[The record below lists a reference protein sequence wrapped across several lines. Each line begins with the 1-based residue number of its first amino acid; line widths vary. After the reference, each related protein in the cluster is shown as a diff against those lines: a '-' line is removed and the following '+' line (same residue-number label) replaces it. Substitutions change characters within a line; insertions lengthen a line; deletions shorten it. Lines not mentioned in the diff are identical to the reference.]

1 MKTAPALLRPGSAD
15 DVRQAL
21 SSANES
27 GQRLRLRGGGSKAA
41 MGSPAGD
48 ETELDLCGLAG
59 VERYEPGELVLRAG
73 AGTRI
78 DDVARLLADQDQMLA
93 FEPPDLG
100 PLLGQPPGLSTLGG
114 MLAAGLSG
122 PRRISAGA
130 ARDHFL
136 GFDAVSGRGVA
147 FKAGGPVVKNVTGYD
162 LPKLMAGSW
171 GALAA
176 LTSVTLKVMPRPKT
190 AMTLVIE
197 GLTLRAANDV
207 MSRAMGG
214 PWAVSGAAYL
224 PAPLTRRSPLMMDES
239 ATLLRVEGFS
249 PSVQA
254 RMASLR
260 STFRGAGGVDLY
272 GDAPTE
278 AMWRW
283 IRDVEPFW
291 GHERRVWRL
300 SVSPAHGWRLGDAA
314 RGAECLYDWAGGQ
327 IWVCAENDFDARPLL
342 EQVVALGGHAR
353 LIRGVAEARPAHVLS
368 DLTRRLKVAFDP
380 AGVLSSDR
388 LTTLGG
394 A

>member
-1 MKTAPALLRPGSAD
+1 MPGAGDMLRPQSAAEVQERLAD
-15 DVRQAL
+15 
-21 SSANES
+21 ANAE
-27 GQRLRLRGGGSKAA
+27 RRRITLRGGGSKTGFGGAVDT
-41 MGSPAGD
+41 GD
-48 ETELDLCGLAG
+48 VLDLSALAG

-73 AGTRI
+73 AGTRV
-78 DDVARLLADQDQMLA
+78 DDIAALLADQDQMLA

-100 PLLGQPPGLSTLGG
+100 PLMGEPPGLSTLGG

-136 GFDAVSGRGVA
+136 GFDAVAGRGVA

-190 AMTLVIE
+190 AMTMVIG
-197 GLTLRAANDV
+197 GLDLRGAAEV
-207 MSRAMGG
+207 MSQAMGG
-214 PWAVSGAAYL
+214 PWSVSGAAHM
-224 PAPLTRRSPLMMDES
+224 PAPLNRRSPLMSDGS
-239 ATLLRVEGFS
+239 ATLLRLEGFS

-260 STFRGAGGVDLY
+260 AAFRGAGGIDLY

-278 AMWRW
+278 AVWRW

-300 SVSPAHGWRLGDAA
+300 SVPPADGWRLADAA
-314 RGAECLYDWAGGQ
+314 RGAECLHDWAGGQ
-327 IWVCAENDFDARPLL
+327 IWVCAEDDFNADPLL
-342 EQVVALGGHAR
+342 EQVKAIGGHAR
-353 LIRGVAEARPAHVLS
+353 LVRGQGPAAAHPLS
-368 DLTRRLKVAFDP
+368 DLTARVKIAFDP
-380 AGVLSSDR
+380 NGVLSAAR
-388 LTTLGG
+388 LTTLTG